1 MSIIDIIYKLYISEA
16 DSMTAAP
23 FRNFPGLNGD
33 GNLNF
38 FSRGCFFFPR
48 AYPSGIFRTCFWK
61 CLVPRTMEFRNTA

>member
-1 MSIIDIIYKLYISEA
+1 MSIIDIYIYKLYISEA

-38 FSRGCFFFPR
+38 FSRGWFFFSPGPTLQE
-48 AYPSGIFRTCFWK
+48 YSV
-61 CLVPRTMEFRNTA
+61 LVFGNARCHVQWS